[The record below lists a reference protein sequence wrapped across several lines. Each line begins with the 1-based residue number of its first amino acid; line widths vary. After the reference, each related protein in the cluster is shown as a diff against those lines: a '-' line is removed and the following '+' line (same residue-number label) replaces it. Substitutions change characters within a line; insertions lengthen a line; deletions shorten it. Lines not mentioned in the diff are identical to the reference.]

1 LAVIFEKHQ
10 RMKTILIRTG
20 KWKLF
25 LIMIFGP
32 LLPTSIFEIGNSFYT
47 GSTPGILNSPMWL
60 ATLYAVWIGWNY
72 QIITKLQSDIEVVKF
87 IRVVP
92 VLTILG
98 IIAVSIVGL
107 ELVPFYPTGS
117 TILTL
122 TKAGTVILL
131 LYLIYCSSRTLLSID
146 GKGVSN
152 NDLFVQMVIMVCM
165 PVAIFV
171 VQPKINEA
179 YQRQLKKNYSPTPAI
194 K

>member
-1 LAVIFEKHQ
+1 
-10 RMKTILIRTG
+10 MKTILIRSG

-32 LLPTSIFEIGNSFYT
+32 LLLTSVFEIVNSFYT
-47 GSTPGILNSPMWL
+47 GSTPGILNSQMWL

-72 QIITKLQSDIEVVKF
+72 QIITKLQSDIEAVKF

-92 VLTILG
+92 ALTILG

-131 LYLIYCSSRTLLSID
+131 LYLIYSSSRTLLSVD
-146 GKGVSN
+146 GKVVNN
-152 NDLFVQMVIMVCM
+152 NDLFVQMLIMVCM

-179 YQRQLKKNYSPTPAI
+179 YLRQVNKTTLNSNHEK
-194 K
+194 